1 VLPDN
6 KLVAIALSD
15 ALHLGVLSSRVH
27 GAWAL
32 AAGSW
37 LGVGNDPVYV
47 KSRCFEAFPFP
58 DDDTGLSP
66 ALAERI
72 RSLAEQL
79 DAHRKARQA
88 AHSTV
93 TITGMYNVLDKLRSG
108 AALSAADR
116 AMNAAALVGVLQSL
130 HDELDAAVL
139 AAYGWSDL
147 ALPADLDALLLRLVD
162 LNTRRARDEAT
173 GTVRYLRPDF
183 QLGTGQGEQSTID
196 EGPDTPADADA
207 DGDSAH
213 AAAGV
218 DAQGGGQRAA
228 SAALVPAKA
237 WPSGLADQIKAVADA
252 LASAGTSQSLDA
264 IAARFSGRGRW
275 RERLPTILDALVA
288 LGRARMV
295 DGGGWVDAGR

>member
-1 VLPDN
+1 
-6 KLVAIALSD
+6 
-15 ALHLGVLSSRVH
+15 
-27 GAWAL
+27 
-32 AAGSW
+32 
-37 LGVGNDPVYV
+37 
-47 KSRCFEAFPFP
+47 
-58 DDDTGLSP
+58 
-66 ALAERI
+66 
-72 RSLAEQL
+72 
-79 DAHRKARQA
+79 
-88 AHSTV
+88 
-93 TITGMYNVLDKLRSG
+93 MYNVLDKLRSG
-108 AALSAADR
+108 TALSAAERSLNDT
-116 AMNAAALVGVLQSL
+116 ALVGVLQSL

-139 AAYGWSDL
+139 AAYGWRDL
-147 ALPADLDALLLRLVD
+147 ALPADVDVLLLRLVD
-162 LNTRRARDEAT
+162 LNTRRARDEAA

-183 QLGTGQGEQSTID
+183 QLRTGQGEQTAID

-207 DGDSAH
+207 GGDVDSAH

-228 SAALVPAKA
+228 SAALAPTQA

-252 LASAGTSQSLDA
+252 LATGGTSQSLDA

>member
-1 VLPDN
+1 
-6 KLVAIALSD
+6 
-15 ALHLGVLSSRVH
+15 
-27 GAWAL
+27 
-32 AAGSW
+32 

-88 AHSTV
+88 AHSSA

-116 AMNAAALVGVLQSL
+116 TMNAAALVGVLQSL
-130 HDELDAAVL
+130 HDELDADVL

-162 LNTRRARDEAT
+162 LNTRRARDEAA

-183 QLGTGQGEQSTID
+183 QLGTGQGEQTAID

-252 LASAGTSQSLDA
+252 LVTTGTSQSLDA